1 MIGRSNL
8 HPEKEF
14 TLRSANSQASHQISI
29 NIVKI
34 RKTSQVLLNVNVETE
49 LETCQIRDEMFLG
62 EYINNADERI
72 QEVKQEAKT
81 ESKLD
86 SGKNE
91 QPNKG
96 DYYDQIRLKK
106 EQISQNNYNDFF
118 RSFDKTNFGIKAKKE
133 TQNEIIDV
141 EICSNDKK
149 NNNKVKNDNENGNLI
164 QLINKNNSE
173 FSDFDQISLKDSKTN
188 KLTNKKV
195 PELLS
200 SQSRSNNE
208 FRYQENM
215 NKIEIN
221 SAKSAYN
228 EFQYS
233 KIQNFEILS
242 QNNIPNFQ
250 NGYPNSPREPTKS
263 TDSEFEKTKKQ
274 NSLIWENQKDKQII
288 QVR

>member
-233 KIQNFEILS
+233 KIHNFEILS

-250 NGYPNSPREPTKS
+250 KGYPNSPREPTKS